1 MSKALLGPVCLAVIS
16 CVIAGVYVWGMKLTV
31 EQPKVP
37 EAQVVPE
44 TKVAAPSAE
53 RPPAGTAQAIFGG
66 GCFWC
71 TEAVFQQSQGREIG
85 GVGLYRRLGEKPDL
99 PAGLQRARPV
109 MPRQFKSRYD
119 PIADFLRRICSKFS
133 GRLTTRPHRI
143 SRATTSDPST
153 VRRSSI
159 TTTSK
164 RQLAEHYKQKLD
176 ASGIFSA
183 PIVTEI
189 VPFTEFYRAERYHQN
204 YYNQNASQPYCRAI
218 IRPKLDKLK
227 ELFSD
232 KLTNAAER

>member
-71 TEAVFQQSQGREIG
+71 TEAVFQNLKGVKSVVSGYTGGSVKNPTYREVCSGTTGHAEAIQITFDPTAVSYKDLLEVFWKTHDPTTKDQQGNDFG
-85 GVGLYRRLGEKPDL
+85 PQYRS
-99 PAGLQRARPV
+99 AI
-109 MPRQFKSRYD
+109 FYD
-119 PIADFLRRICSKFS
+119 NDEQKE
-133 GRLTTRPHRI
+133 
-143 SRATTSDPST
+143 
-153 VRRSSI
+153 
-159 TTTSK
+159 
-164 RQLAEHYKQKLD
+164 LAEHYKQKLD

-189 VPFTEFYRAERYHQN
+189 VPSTTFYRAERYHQN
-204 YYNQNASQPYCRAI
+204 YYNQNASQPYCQAI

-227 ELFSD
+227 ELFAD